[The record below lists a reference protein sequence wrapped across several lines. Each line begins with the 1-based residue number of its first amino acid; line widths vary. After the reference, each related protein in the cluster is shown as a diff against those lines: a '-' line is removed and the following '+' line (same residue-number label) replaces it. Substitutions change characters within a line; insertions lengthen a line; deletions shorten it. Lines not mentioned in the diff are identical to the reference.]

1 MQHFFMLI
9 FFSFWGGVLLAY
21 IPLYKR
27 PTLYFFAEF
36 FKGVAVAAAALF
48 FVGTPTAL
56 VVAGFG
62 LLAGNLWFPL
72 PHWKKR
78 ESIYGNVSGLLLF
91 LAPDLFLLY
100 VSWVIIIYLLRQ
112 EPVNEI
118 FMSFYLLLPLLML
131 LTGKSDIYILFSTLI
146 LIIVLIDNLKRLE
159 DGLKIA
165 IKKAGW
171 KILCNRQLVLSPACR
186 KNLRRVGYVSVV
198 LLLLLAFFLNRYVYR
213 GFGMQVE
220 LFRSGPKELK
230 VVALTFDDGPDPRFT
245 PLILDILEE
254 YDIKATFFMVG
265 KHAEKYPHIAR
276 LVEEAGHEI
285 GNHTYS
291 HANLLQASAYRI
303 SNEITRGEEAIL
315 NSTGKRPSLLRPPR
329 GLYNPTVK
337 EKAREM
343 GYTIALWS
351 LSSNDWLE
359 LRPLDITRRILR
371 NVSNGDIILF
381 HDSGDLIRSEGGDR
395 LSTVLSLKPIIEG
408 LKEQDYIFVTITEM
422 MILSGLS
429 GDI

>member
-91 LAPDLFLLY
+91 LAPDLFLLF

-131 LTGKSDIYILFSTLI
+131 LTGKSDIIFS
-146 LIIVLIDNLKRLE
+146 
-159 DGLKIA
+159 
-165 IKKAGW
+165 
-171 KILCNRQLVLSPACR
+171 
-186 KNLRRVGYVSVV
+186 
-198 LLLLLAFFLNRYVYR
+198 LA
-213 GFGMQVE
+213 
-220 LFRSGPKELK
+220 P
-230 VVALTFDDGPDPRFT
+230 
-245 PLILDILEE
+245 
-254 YDIKATFFMVG
+254 
-265 KHAEKYPHIAR
+265 
-276 LVEEAGHEI
+276 
-285 GNHTYS
+285 
-291 HANLLQASAYRI
+291 
-303 SNEITRGEEAIL
+303 
-315 NSTGKRPSLLRPPR
+315 
-329 GLYNPTVK
+329 
-337 EKAREM
+337 
-343 GYTIALWS
+343 
-351 LSSNDWLE
+351 
-359 LRPLDITRRILR
+359 
-371 NVSNGDIILF
+371 
-381 HDSGDLIRSEGGDR
+381 
-395 LSTVLSLKPIIEG
+395 
-408 LKEQDYIFVTITEM
+408 
-422 MILSGLS
+422 
-429 GDI
+429 